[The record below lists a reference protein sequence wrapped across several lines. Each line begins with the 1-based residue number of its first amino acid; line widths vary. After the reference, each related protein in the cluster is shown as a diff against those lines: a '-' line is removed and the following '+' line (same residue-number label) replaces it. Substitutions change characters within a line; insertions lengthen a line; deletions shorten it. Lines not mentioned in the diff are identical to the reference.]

1 IFGIRVISF
10 DEEEL
15 SWSTVL
21 VREGACRFILK
32 FPLLMLGYI
41 PAIFNQK
48 KQHLGDLFTNTS
60 VVTINL
66 IKAFNQEV
74 NS

>member
-1 IFGIRVISF
+1 F
-10 DEEEL
+10 
-15 SWSTVL
+15 
-21 VREGACRFILK
+21 
-32 FPLLMLGYI
+32 
-41 PAIFNQK
+41 
-48 KQHLGDLFTNTS
+48 FTNTS

>member
-1 IFGIRVISF
+1 
-10 DEEEL
+10 
-15 SWSTVL
+15 
-21 VREGACRFILK
+21 
-32 FPLLMLGYI
+32 
-41 PAIFNQK
+41 K
-48 KQHLGDLFTNTS
+48 KQHLGDFFTNTS

>member
-1 IFGIRVISF
+1 
-10 DEEEL
+10 
-15 SWSTVL
+15 
-21 VREGACRFILK
+21 
-32 FPLLMLGYI
+32 
-41 PAIFNQK
+41 
-48 KQHLGDLFTNTS
+48 GDFFTNTS

>member
-1 IFGIRVISF
+1 
-10 DEEEL
+10 
-15 SWSTVL
+15 

-32 FPLLMLGYI
+32 FPLLMLGYL

-48 KQHLGDLFTNTS
+48 KQHLGDFFTNTS